1 MPIQHQMATPN
12 PTQMYS
18 HIYQGATPT
27 MSSNPV
33 PPISGGIAMSPQHQQ
48 QVYQQNTSQQQ
59 MPPMQVRIHRNKLA
73 NYIIVISVSHL
84 QVFINFL
91 ESLP

>member
-27 MSSNPV
+27 MSSNPA

-73 NYIIVISVSHL
+73 NYNCKGIIL
-84 QVFINFL
+84 
-91 ESLP
+91 